1 MGGNR
6 RKSGQQGRGE
16 VPRATSI
23 ATAIAGLALLC
34 APAFQASAKPNPIDP
49 PGSAN
54 SDSNGKPS
62 DNSAKSSGGS
72 LFGGGNTADSVTVLK
87 DQDLRFGKLVMTS
100 TSGVVIV
107 PATGLATYMGAV
119 SIDAGSAVGPAR
131 FEIKGPP
138 NRSIE
143 LELTFPLSGSYGM
156 NGTAKLDN
164 LSVAADFMTGFNQNG
179 TLVRLKL
186 DGSGTN
192 AITVGGKLTFARN
205 DAYGPMNILFP
216 VNASVVK

>member
-1 MGGNR
+1 VGGKK
-6 RKSGQQGRGE
+6 RKSGRQGRGE
-16 VPRATSI
+16 VPRSTSI
-23 ATAIAGLALLC
+23 AMAIAGLALLC
-34 APAFQASAKPNPIDP
+34 APAFQATAKPKPTDP
-49 PGSAN
+49 PGAAN
-54 SDSNGKPS
+54 SDNNG
-62 DNSAKSSGGS
+62 KSSGGS

-107 PATGLATYMGAV
+107 PAAGLTTYMGAV
-119 SIDAGSAVGPAR
+119 SIDGASAVGPAR

-156 NGTAKLDN
+156 NGTAKLDS

-205 DAYGPMNILFP
+205 DAYGAMNILFP
-216 VNASVVK
+216 VSASVLK